1 MADREILDL
10 AISSIEDKFVDPYT
24 LLDGQIVFKA
34 FVGIYYLLS
43 LATGTLLQVGIISY
57 EKFGG
62 DPQKRGLR
70 NQV

>member
-10 AISSIEDKFVDPYT
+10 AISSIEDQFVDPYT